1 LILIPCRLKKKA
13 VMEITEEAEKYIRNL
28 AKCRNSY
35 EGELTQVEIYV
46 LLENTMG
53 ELQNL
58 LAELKIEWKTIREN
72 WNRKRKIL
80 ADVEN
85 DKPYKRVL
93 MFTTP
98 EPEGKY

>member
-1 LILIPCRLKKKA
+1 
-13 VMEITEEAEKYIRNL
+13 
-28 AKCRNSY
+28 
-35 EGELTQVEIYV
+35 
-46 LLENTMG
+46 MG

-80 ADVEN
+80 ADVEK

>member
-1 LILIPCRLKKKA
+1 
-13 VMEITEEAEKYIRNL
+13 MEITEEAEKYIRNL

-85 DKPYKRVL
+85 DKLYKRVL